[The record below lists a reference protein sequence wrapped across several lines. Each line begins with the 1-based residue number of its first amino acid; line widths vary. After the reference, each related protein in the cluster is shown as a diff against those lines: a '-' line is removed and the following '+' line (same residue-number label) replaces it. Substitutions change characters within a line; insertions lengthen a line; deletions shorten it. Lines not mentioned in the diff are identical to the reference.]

1 LKIRKLKMGDNSSR
15 SDERLQIMRYSH
27 WKLSFHYNNPPV
39 MTGISIYVAPSV
51 NPSLQWPKEKGQND
65 KEWSTTYYTKT
76 RWRNINALK
85 TENERMCS
93 GRVNSSCSTSGTRR
107 STLGKISVLKE
118 EKDKTTT
125 CGTYMWSYVIEI
137 LPNG

>member
-1 LKIRKLKMGDNSSR
+1 
-15 SDERLQIMRYSH
+15 
-27 WKLSFHYNNPPV
+27 
-39 MTGISIYVAPSV
+39 MTGISIHVAPSV
-51 NPSLQWPKEKGQND
+51 NPSLQWPKEKGQKH
-65 KEWSTTYYTKT
+65 KEISTTCYTKT
-76 RWRNINALK
+76 RLRNTSALK
-85 TENERMCS
+85 TEDEPMCS

-107 STLGKISVLKE
+107 STLGNISVLKE

>member
-1 LKIRKLKMGDNSSR
+1 MAKRKET
-15 SDERLQIMRYSH
+15 ERQRMI
-27 WKLSFHYNNPPV
+27 YN
-39 MTGISIYVAPSV
+39 I
-51 NPSLQWPKEKGQND
+51 
-65 KEWSTTYYTKT
+65 
-76 RWRNINALK
+76 LK
-85 TENERMCS
+85 TEDEPMCS

-107 STLGKISVLKE
+107 STPGKIAVLKE